1 MKYEI
6 TSYASKKIRSEM
18 LEKGVQTKEI
28 CKLLFDTFEL
38 KLNEQSFNNKI
49 SRTTFSATFFF
60 QCMYVLETWL
70 INFDRS
76 NIAVTN
82 KENDNGTRK

>member
-1 MKYEI
+1 MRY
-6 TSYASKKIRSEM
+6 YVANAQDFHFEM
-18 LEKGVQTKEI
+18 LEKGV
-28 CKLLFDTFEL
+28 
-38 KLNEQSFNNKI
+38 KLNVQSFNNKI

-76 NIAVTN
+76 NIVVTN

>member
-18 LEKGVQTKEI
+18 LEKGVQTKEM
-28 CKLLFDTFEL
+28 CPLLFDTFGV

-49 SRTTFSATFFF
+49 SRATFSATFFF
-60 QCMYVLETWL
+60 QCMYVLDTWL
-70 INFDRS
+70 INFDKKHIKVVGVNNEKKS
-76 NIAVTN
+76 
-82 KENDNGTRK
+82 